1 MTVGWTFTKN
11 TAKKVLS

>member
-11 TAKKVLS
+11 TVKKILS